1 MADDRGGPPPERNR
15 GSPPSRSLREERPFD
30 TWVDRQLHAM
40 YDDIAR
46 EPLPADLV
54 SLIERHGRETASIDE
69 ATVDPAGERAPP
81 TEPASDKND

>member
-1 MADDRGGPPPERNR
+1 MADDRGEPPPERDR
-15 GSPPSRSLREERPFD
+15 RPSPSRSRREERPFD

-54 SLIERHGRETASIDE
+54 SLIERHGRETAPVDESTIDQ
-69 ATVDPAGERAPP
+69 AGEQAPM
-81 TEPASDKND
+81 TEPAPDNKD